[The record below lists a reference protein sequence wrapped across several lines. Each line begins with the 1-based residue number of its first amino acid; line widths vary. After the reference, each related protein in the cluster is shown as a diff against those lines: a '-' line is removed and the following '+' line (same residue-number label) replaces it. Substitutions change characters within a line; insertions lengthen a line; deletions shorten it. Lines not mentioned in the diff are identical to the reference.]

1 MSQCCF
7 TTAEPIC
14 TDHAGL
20 GVFSSWLGGA
30 PGWLSGGWW
39 FEKRSKT
46 EHEVNDLKTKELSNG
61 RLAM

>member
-1 MSQCCF
+1 MLF
-7 TTAEPIC
+7 MIAEPIFIGC
-14 TDHAGL
+14 AGL
-20 GVFSSWLGGA
+20 GVFSSWLGGV

-46 EHEVNDLKTKELSNG
+46 EREVNDLKTKELSNG